1 MIIWKFDKFNADA
14 RKVYDELQSIGDTY
28 TPEQIVDFARDENT
42 ELHKCFQWDD
52 SIAAESWRK
61 QQARQIVQSL
71 VVVVETEEYKA
82 QTYRLIEHD
91 SINSAYKP
99 VTLMIQELDQY
110 TALLEQAKKDLRV
123 FTAKYKSLT
132 ELSSVIED
140 LCNAPTVDA
149 VPVRHAKWIYGEDCV
164 AMCDGY
170 RCSNCGFFV
179 PWDYQHK
186 FISYIEE
193 YNYCPNCG
201 ARMVEE

>member
-14 RKVYDELQSIGDTY
+14 RKVYDELQSIGNTY

-99 VTLMIQELDQY
+99 VTLMIHG
-110 TALLEQAKKDLRV
+110 
-123 FTAKYKSLT
+123 
-132 ELSSVIED
+132 
-140 LCNAPTVDA
+140 TVRFA
-149 VPVRHAKWIYGEDCV
+149 
-164 AMCDGY
+164 DGPM
-170 RCSNCGFFV
+170 N
-179 PWDYQHK
+179 W
-186 FISYIEE
+186 
-193 YNYCPNCG
+193 
-201 ARMVEE
+201 MVKHE